1 MQGKGALLLL
11 TTATLFS
18 LLVVGAYVTAA
29 SFGGECGSNLGQD
42 YPLCQGQLLPPP
54 QLGPIAEYTHRVL
67 ASLSTLFL
75 FVTTFL
81 FWRAKDSPFQ
91 VRRSLVVAS

>member
-29 SFGGECGSNLGQD
+29 SFGGECGSNLGQE
-42 YPLCQGQLLPPP
+42 CG
-54 QLGPIAEYTHRVL
+54 LGRKIAFH
-67 ASLSTLFL
+67 
-75 FVTTFL
+75 
-81 FWRAKDSPFQ
+81 
-91 VRRSLVVAS
+91 RSLISLGRNLAANQIGMQRFNFVSQIGERVVIFRFEMEIVGRP